1 MYCLYESPNVET
13 IRAAAQRLGL
23 PADVIVPV
31 DQIRPKGS
39 D

>member
-1 MYCLYESPNVET
+1 VET

-31 DQIRPKGS
+31 DQIRPKG